1 MCNVNQYVTL
11 TSNTTWDIDANII
24 ITHLKELFD
33 AASRLRG
40 MREVWDVLE
49 IVLLQDDRGFL
60 DEHLYIED
68 DWLF

>member
-11 TSNTTWDIDANII
+11 TSN
-24 ITHLKELFD
+24 K
-33 AASRLRG
+33 
-40 MREVWDVLE
+40 

>member
-11 TSNTTWDIDANII
+11 TSNTTWDIDAHII

-40 MREVWDVLE
+40 MRCL
-49 IVLLQDDRGFL
+49 RNCFAAR
-60 DEHLYIED
+60 
-68 DWLF
+68 